1 MQGFQH
7 KKFEKLKKNKILVG
21 LGHPAHYHLFKHIIL
36 NKTFD
41 TIVVCSDKDILIEL
55 LELNHVDY
63 IKLTKRDSSKNLF
76 LKFLKIF
83 LSSIRLIRIVKKE
96 RPELLVGCL
105 TQISWA
111 GWFCKKKV
119 LFFAEDDF
127 AYTKIQGKMTYPF
140 VTHVVTAKGVNVGPY
155 SRKQITYPSYQK
167 LAYLHPDNLAPE
179 NGQHLIDK
187 YKLAKD
193 FFIIRLVNLSAHHDK
208 NISGICT
215 EELEK
220 IVSQLCKIG
229 QVIISA
235 EKKLD
240 PQWSKFQIP
249 LDINDIH
256 HLMKI
261 SRGVISDSQ
270 SMTVEAALLGVPN
283 IRINDFKDKIS
294 ILKELEYT
302 FELTKSFFPNTI
314 QEIEIEEFVS
324 QNSITW
330 QKRKEYLLENKINP
344 LPFYENLIKEHCA

>member
-1 MQGFQH
+1 
-7 KKFEKLKKNKILVG
+7 LKKNKILIG
-21 LGHPAHYHLFKHIIL
+21 LGHPAHFHLFKHIIL
-36 NKTFD
+36 NESFD
-41 TIVVCSDKDILIEL
+41 TIVVCSDKDILIDL
-55 LELNHVDY
+55 LELNRINY
-63 IKLTKRDSSKNLF
+63 IRLTERNSSKNLF

-83 LSSIRLIRIVKKE
+83 FSSIRLIKIIKKE
-96 RPELLVGCL
+96 KPEILIGCL

-111 GWFCKKKV
+111 GWYCKKKV

-127 AYTKIQGKMTYPF
+127 AYTKIQGKITYPF
-140 VTHVVTAKGVNVGPY
+140 VSHIVTAKGVNVGPY
-155 SRKQITYPSYQK
+155 SKKQITYPSYQK
-167 LAYLHPDNLAPE
+167 LAYLHPDNLVVG
-179 NGQHLIDK
+179 NSQQLIEK
-187 YKLAKD
+187 YKLAEE

-215 EELEK
+215 AELTK
-220 IVSQLCKIG
+220 IVNKLSEIG
-229 QVIISA
+229 QVIISS

-256 HLMKI
+256 QLMKI

-302 FELTKSFFPNTI
+302 YELTKSFYPNTI
-314 QEIEIEEFVS
+314 QEIEIEDFIS
-324 QNSITW
+324 QKTQIW
-330 QKRKEYLLENKINP
+330 LKRKEYLLENKINP